1 MCRRAAKRNGGAA
14 SRGCI
19 IQIRSYWKAM
29 YFRIREGDP
38 DSDLRSS
45 RNTSQGRSGKW
56 NRK

>member
-1 MCRRAAKRNGGAA
+1 L
-14 SRGCI
+14 
-19 IQIRSYWKAM
+19 KAM

-45 RNTSQGRSGKW
+45 RKTSQGRGGEW